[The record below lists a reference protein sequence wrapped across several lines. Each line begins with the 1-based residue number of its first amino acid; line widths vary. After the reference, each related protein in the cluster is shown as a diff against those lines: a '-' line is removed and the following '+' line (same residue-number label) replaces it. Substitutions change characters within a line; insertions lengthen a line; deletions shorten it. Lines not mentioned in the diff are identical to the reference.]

1 MASRKD
7 GIYGLEIGKG
17 ITLAQYLPEDNAVG
31 SIVIKPISDA
41 PAQQYDATL
50 RSELKDLIADLELK
64 RQWVAVSL
72 PSEFAIVKKVS
83 LDGDEDDPGEAILW
97 ELSQHVIGSIE
108 EYSVDFDP
116 IGKPSPDA
124 VQQYLV
130 VAYRTASVRK
140 LVSLLKANKLSPC
153 IVDLDMFAI
162 INVFEANYPERLSQP
177 ALLVLATEDK
187 TTIILTHNGTLVDF
201 DVFFI
206 DQGPIA
212 PDVYA
217 DLLQD
222 YSFRLCSAS
231 SMAVPELFCAGPL
244 FSHPE
249 YRDSVARKHK
259 SAGVLDPFKKIQCR
273 AAKGDNDMS
282 VFAPQLAV
290 AVGLALRGQT
300 EL

>member
-7 GIYGLEIGKG
+7 SIYGIEIGKG
-17 ITLAQYLPEDNAVG
+17 VTLAQYLPEDNAVG

-162 INVFEANYPERLSQP
+162 INVFEANYPERLSLP
-177 ALLVLATEDK
+177 ALLVLAFASFVLIELWPDLHRPAGVTY
-187 TTIILTHNGTLVDF
+187 L
-201 DVFFI
+201 
-206 DQGPIA
+206 PISIG
-212 PDVYA
+212 DVYIRF
-217 DLLQD
+217 D
-222 YSFRLCSAS
+222 FR
-231 SMAVPELFCAGPL
+231 G
-244 FSHPE
+244 
-249 YRDSVARKHK
+249 
-259 SAGVLDPFKKIQCR
+259 
-273 AAKGDNDMS
+273 
-282 VFAPQLAV
+282 
-290 AVGLALRGQT
+290 ALRLACVVFGPPALLT
-300 EL
+300 AGWFAWRRGSHKEPPA